1 MMIMTLITMTMMIT
15 IAVAVTVAGVSNG
28 LCEHCVY
35 FCEHEHLSN
44 FSYEQ
49 QAL

>member
-1 MMIMTLITMTMMIT
+1 MMIT
-15 IAVAVTVAGVSNG
+15 IAVAVTVAVTVAGVSIG